1 MFTADYDTS
10 NFRKAPVTPSLSDA
24 AAKGSLFLV
33 LLIGCGWSHANRQG
47 ILELYSRHMDG
58 IIPGGGRGGGGG
70 RVNIVLHSMTDLLKR
85 LLGTQTEDASPLGE
99 RDEDSRW
106 GRCC

>member
-1 MFTADYDTS
+1 MTPPILG
-10 NFRKAPVTPSLSDA
+10 RLQVTPSLSDG

-33 LLIGCGWSHANRQG
+33 LLIGCGRSHANRQG
-47 ILELYSRHMDG
+47 ILEFHPRHMDG
-58 IIPGGGRGGGGG
+58 IIPGGG
-70 RVNIVLHSMTDLLKR
+70 RVNIVLHSMTDLLEGF
-85 LLGTQTEDASPLGE
+85 LGTPTEDASPQGE